1 MGESGT
7 YETRSPGGGAREPR
21 LVRNL
26 RSVRKDPRAFF
37 EKIATWLRPMDR
49 TYRGRWNHG
58 VRRWMINYHKH
69 IVFNKVRWMGVEARK
84 MVLDSWVYQ
93 DIIYETRP
101 DLVIEIGNKFGGST
115 LYLAH
120 MLDIVGHGQVIGVD
134 IDHSVFQPRHPRIQL
149 VTGDSTAHE
158 TLGRIQEMAA
168 GRNGLVIHDGNHST
182 EHVLA
187 DLRAYSQFV
196 ALGGYFIVEDT
207 VSDVFRA
214 GDGLGNINGPLHA
227 VRRFL
232 QEDPRFEADVDR
244 EYFIVTYNPRGYL
257 KRVR

>member
-1 MGESGT
+1 
-7 YETRSPGGGAREPR
+7 
-21 LVRNL
+21 
-26 RSVRKDPRAFF
+26 
-37 EKIATWLRPMDR
+37 
-49 TYRGRWNHG
+49 
-58 VRRWMINYHKH
+58 
-69 IVFNKVRWMGVEARK
+69 MGVEARK
-84 MVLDSWVYQ
+84 MVLDAWVYQ

-101 DLVIEIGNKFGGST
+101 DVVIEIGNKFGGST

-120 MLDIVGHGQVIGVD
+120 LLDIVGNGQVIGVD

-149 VTGDSTAHE
+149 VTGDSSAHE
-158 TLGRIQEMAA
+158 TLHRVQEIVG
-168 GRNGLVIHDGNHST
+168 GRNALVIHDGDHNT

-196 ALGGYFIVEDT
+196 ALGGYFVVEDT

-214 GDGLGNINGPLHA
+214 GDGLGNINGPMHA
-227 VRRFL
+227 VRQFL
-232 QEDPRFEADVDR
+232 REDTRFEADIDR